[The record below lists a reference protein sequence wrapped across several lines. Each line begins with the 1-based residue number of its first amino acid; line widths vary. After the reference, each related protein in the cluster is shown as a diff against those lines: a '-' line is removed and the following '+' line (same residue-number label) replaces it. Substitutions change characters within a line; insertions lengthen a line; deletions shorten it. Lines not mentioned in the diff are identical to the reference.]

1 MSNSTEK
8 LLFSDRL
15 KKALSKA
22 NYPVSPTVLSKE
34 FNARYTGAP
43 ISVQSANNW
52 LQGKA
57 IPNQD
62 KLLILSIW
70 LNVTNQWLRFGD
82 EDIIINDLSHSS
94 KTNDL
99 VNHFLK
105 LNEKQKEIILSLMRE
120 FNS

>member
-22 NYPVSPTVLSKE
+22 SYPVSPTVLAKE

>member
-8 LLFSDRL
+8 QLFSDRL

-82 EDIIINDLSHSS
+82 EDIIISDLSHSS

-105 LNEKQKEIILSLMRE
+105 LNEKQKEIILSIMRE